1 MKPKNTPSL
10 QLRNSTNRSPWRR
23 GVFLLS
29 LAIVCVGL
37 SPAAHAVS
45 PPPDGGYPGG
55 NTAEGNSAL
64 RDLTTGRF
72 NTAVGLF
79 SLTLN
84 TGGNSNTG
92 VGASALR
99 NNTSGN
105 ENTALG
111 TDALRTNTTG
121 ESNTATGFQ
130 ALMKNTAGAVNT
142 ANGSKALQDN
152 TTGTGNTAVGSGA
165 LSSNTRGISNT
176 AIGADALAQ
185 NPIAEENTAI
195 GASALSS
202 NTTGNLNMAVGTF
215 ALFDNVDGSDNNA
228 VGDSALLSNVSG
240 TFNNAHGR
248 SALSANDG
256 SENNAFGDL
265 AMENNVSGVS
275 NTAIG
280 DDALRFNVD
289 GSGNVAVGDEA
300 GTGLGASVNNCIAIG
315 APGEGPFA
323 TFDNTCF
330 IGSIFG
336 EAVSDPATQVPVYV
350 DQFNVVGVFNTSSR
364 KLKHDIQP
372 MDKTSETLY
381 RLKPVTFRFNSD
393 WKGTKQYGL
402 IAEEV
407 AEVDP
412 QLVVHSKNGEVT
424 AVHYEQINNMLLNE
438 FLKEHKKVEELKSD
452 FQATVA
458 KQQKEI
464 QTLTARLEEQA
475 AQIQKVS
482 VQLATASP
490 SRGGLEAS
498 KLATGRIR
506 SGGPAPQMVN
516 NP

>member
-1 MKPKNTPSL
+1 MSL
-10 QLRNSTNRSPWRR
+10 RCGFFTLTIALCW
-23 GVFLLS
+23 F
-29 LAIVCVGL
+29 AL

-45 PPPDGGYPGG
+45 PPPDGAYPGG

-64 RDLTTGRF
+64 RDLTTGQF
-72 NTAVGLF
+72 NTAVGIF

-99 NNTSGN
+99 NNT
-105 ENTALG
+105 
-111 TDALRTNTTG
+111 TG
-121 ESNTATGFQ
+121 DE
-130 ALMKNTAGAVNT
+130 
-142 ANGSKALQDN
+142 
-152 TTGTGNTAVGSGA
+152 
-165 LSSNTRGISNT
+165 NT
-176 AIGADALAQ
+176 AIGADALRANKTGVDNTATGWQALFQ
-185 NPIAEENTAI
+185 NTEGDGNTANGANALLANRTGFDNTAI

-202 NTTGNLNMAVGTF
+202 NTTGILNTAVGTF

-265 AMENNVSGVS
+265 AMENNVSGVG

-289 GSGNVAVGDEA
+289 GSFNVAVGDEA
-300 GTGLGASVNNCIAIG
+300 GTGLDPSVSNCIAIG

-372 MDKTSETLY
+372 MDKSSETLY

-475 AQIQKVS
+475 AQIQRVS
-482 VQLATASP
+482 AQLAAASP

-498 KLATGRIR
+498 KFATGRIR
-506 SGGPAPQMVN
+506 RGGPAPQVVN